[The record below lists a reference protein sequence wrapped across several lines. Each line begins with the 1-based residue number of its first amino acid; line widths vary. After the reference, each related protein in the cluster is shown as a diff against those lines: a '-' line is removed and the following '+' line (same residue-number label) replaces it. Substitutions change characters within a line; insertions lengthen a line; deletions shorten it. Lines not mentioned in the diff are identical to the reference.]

1 MKKLVSKLM
10 LATFCVLMLA
20 GGSAFAQDHDAV
32 TDSLSI
38 DDMAPVLYDESA
50 YDESAYDDEEEG
62 SSNGVVIGIVIAV
75 VAIGG
80 IAVVAKKKKK

>member
-10 LATFCVLMLA
+10 LACFCSVVLA
-20 GGSAFAQDHDAV
+20 SGSAFAQDHDAV

-50 YDESAYDDEEEG
+50 YEEEEE

-75 VAIGG
+75 IAIGG

>member
-10 LATFCVLMLA
+10 LATFSVLMLA

-38 DDMAPVLYDESA
+38 DDMAPVL